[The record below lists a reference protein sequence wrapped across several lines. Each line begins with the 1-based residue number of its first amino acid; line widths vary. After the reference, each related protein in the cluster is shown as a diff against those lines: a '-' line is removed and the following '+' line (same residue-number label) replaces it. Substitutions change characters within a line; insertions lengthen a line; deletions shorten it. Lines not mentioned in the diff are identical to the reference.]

1 LGGLSRRARIVKAEP
16 VARLE
21 CLLVIRGYRS
31 LEIWGEVGGNTTAKN
46 AAMDALTASLIGPG
60 LIGTSLKYAV
70 GRVRPNTA
78 TRTFEFKPFSN
89 NQSFPPAMPPK
100 HLLSRRPSQKTTR
113 FGGSRS
119 SATTE

>member
-1 LGGLSRRARIVKAEP
+1 MRLSLSRSFSVPSRNCSHPPLGGLSRRARIVKAEP

-46 AAMDALTASLIGPG
+46 AAMDALTASLIGLG

-78 TRTFEFKPFSN
+78 TRTFE
-89 NQSFPPAMPPK
+89 
-100 HLLSRRPSQKTTR
+100 
-113 FGGSRS
+113 
-119 SATTE
+119 